1 MKIIKILSLVTLFAS
16 CDTPLFTPEEDF
28 ITPFELTDGG
38 GGTSYEET
46 IDFYKKLATNYSSVS
61 LKTMSTTDSG
71 LPLYLVIFNS
81 DGIFDFNRIR
91 KNKMILFITNG
102 MNEKAREGVDATMQL
117 MRNLAQ
123 KQIEIPAHTVV
134 VTIPIMNYLGQ
145 MEQEALFKGQINT
158 FLERNLNED
167 FIENKSLNTRSFV
180 EIFHQVNPHFLVDTY
195 SLAGDVPSQSL
206 FYQTI
211 IPEKLGKVKYYL
223 EENFIPQL
231 SDSLAKRPVEDS
243 LGRASRKLLA
253 YPSAQSFASTASIVG
268 YASLWNTIGIQVASR
283 MKNPYKNRVEDMY
296 NALKNILLLVD
307 SHKELIENLQD
318 LEGKEMLK
326 QQKYILSHRL
336 VSAKDSLPIEKTLY
350 EPKDTIAIAKS
361 YVIPQLL
368 TKVIDNLK
376 RNHIELHRFE
386 KDSLLSV
393 YAYTLKAPKD
403 SLSVL
408 TKEAM
413 EKKMTLK
420 KQKIAIRKG
429 DIWVLT
435 GQKGRKYLLETLEP
449 YSENG
454 FMKTNMLP
462 LLPTPKDSLWIYP
475 IFSIEK

>member
-38 GGTSYEET
+38 EGTSYEET

-243 LGRASRKLLA
+243 LGKASRKLLA

-326 QQKYILSHRL
+326 QQKYILSYRL

-350 EPKDTIAIAKS
+350 EPKDTIAIAK
-361 YVIPQLL
+361 
-368 TKVIDNLK
+368 K
-376 RNHIELHRFE
+376 
-386 KDSLLSV
+386 
-393 YAYTLKAPKD
+393 
-403 SLSVL
+403 
-408 TKEAM
+408 
-413 EKKMTLK
+413 
-420 KQKIAIRKG
+420 
-429 DIWVLT
+429 
-435 GQKGRKYLLETLEP
+435 
-449 YSENG
+449 
-454 FMKTNMLP
+454 
-462 LLPTPKDSLWIYP
+462 
-475 IFSIEK
+475 

>member
-1 MKIIKILSLVTLFAS
+1 M
-16 CDTPLFTPEEDF
+16 
-28 ITPFELTDGG
+28 
-38 GGTSYEET
+38 
-46 IDFYKKLATNYSSVS
+46 
-61 LKTMSTTDSG
+61 
-71 LPLYLVIFNS
+71 
-81 DGIFDFNRIR
+81 
-91 KNKMILFITNG
+91 
-102 MNEKAREGVDATMQL
+102 
-117 MRNLAQ
+117 
-123 KQIEIPAHTVV
+123 
-134 VTIPIMNYLGQ
+134 
-145 MEQEALFKGQINT
+145 
-158 FLERNLNED
+158 
-167 FIENKSLNTRSFV
+167 
-180 EIFHQVNPHFLVDTY
+180 
-195 SLAGDVPSQSL
+195 
-206 FYQTI
+206 
-211 IPEKLGKVKYYL
+211 
-223 EENFIPQL
+223 
-231 SDSLAKRPVEDS
+231 
-243 LGRASRKLLA
+243 
-253 YPSAQSFASTASIVG
+253 
-268 YASLWNTIGIQVASR
+268 ASR

-326 QQKYILSHRL
+326 QQKYILSYRL

-429 DIWVLT
+429 DIWVPT

>member
-28 ITPFELTDGG
+28 ITPFELTDGE

-46 IDFYKKLATNYSSVS
+46 INYSSVS

-231 SDSLAKRPVEDS
+231 SDSLAKRSVEDS

-318 LEGKEMLK
+318 LEGKEMIK
-326 QQKYILSHRL
+326 QQKYILSYRL

-361 YVIPQLL
+361 YVIPQA
-368 TKVIDNLK
+368 KSY
-376 RNHIELHRFE
+376 R
-386 KDSLLSV
+386 
-393 YAYTLKAPKD
+393 
-403 SLSVL
+403 
-408 TKEAM
+408 
-413 EKKMTLK
+413 
-420 KQKIAIRKG
+420 IA
-429 DIWVLT
+429 
-435 GQKGRKYLLETLEP
+435 
-449 YSENG
+449 S
-454 FMKTNMLP
+454 F
-462 LLPTPKDSLWIYP
+462 
-475 IFSIEK
+475 

>member
-243 LGRASRKLLA
+243 LGKASRKLLA

-307 SHKELIENLQD
+307 SHKELI
-318 LEGKEMLK
+318 
-326 QQKYILSHRL
+326 
-336 VSAKDSLPIEKTLY
+336 
-350 EPKDTIAIAKS
+350 
-361 YVIPQLL
+361 
-368 TKVIDNLK
+368 
-376 RNHIELHRFE
+376 
-386 KDSLLSV
+386 
-393 YAYTLKAPKD
+393 
-403 SLSVL
+403 
-408 TKEAM
+408 
-413 EKKMTLK
+413 
-420 KQKIAIRKG
+420 
-429 DIWVLT
+429 
-435 GQKGRKYLLETLEP
+435 
-449 YSENG
+449 
-454 FMKTNMLP
+454 
-462 LLPTPKDSLWIYP
+462 
-475 IFSIEK
+475 